1 MNELEKTIDGIVNFH
16 ISVHET
22 SDRVVFLRKLAKGGS
37 EHSFGIHVAKMAGV
51 PLQVLHRAEEIL
63 ADLEKDRAKISGVE
77 TLKSLK
83 LPKYQLSLFGATDP
97 KMDELR
103 KKFNSFDIN
112 ALTPID
118 ALMKLHEIKN
128 LLN

>member
-1 MNELEKTIDGIVNFH
+1 
-16 ISVHET
+16 
-22 SDRVVFLRKLAKGGS
+22 
-37 EHSFGIHVAKMAGV
+37 MAGV

-63 ADLEKDRAKISGVE
+63 AELEKDRAKISGVE

-83 LPKYQLSLFGATDP
+83 QPKYQLSLFGATDP